1 MKQLK
6 QINVS
11 ASFTLVSSQSKFR
24 KQLESLSLVSM
35 LLNIIE
41 LDFFSFFLDQTIVN
55 ILVLSI
61 CFMYLINYFFQNQVK
76 FLIFFLMISLINRN

>member
-76 FLIFFLMISLINRN
+76 FLIFCLMISLINRN

>member
-11 ASFTLVSSQSKFR
+11 ASFTLVSSQSKFQ

-61 CFMYLINYFFQNQVK
+61 CFMYLINYFFQNPVK

>member
-11 ASFTLVSSQSKFR
+11 ASFTLVSSQSKFQ
-24 KQLESLSLVSM
+24 KQLESLGLVSM

-76 FLIFFLMISLINRN
+76 FLIFCLMISLLNRN

>member
-24 KQLESLSLVSM
+24 KQLESQGLVSM

-76 FLIFFLMISLINRN
+76 FLIFCLMISLINRN

>member
-11 ASFTLVSSQSKFR
+11 ASFTLVSSQSKFQ
-24 KQLESLSLVSM
+24 KQLESLGLVSM

-76 FLIFFLMISLINRN
+76 FLIFCLMISLINRN

>member
-11 ASFTLVSSQSKFR
+11 ASFTLVSSQSKFQ
-24 KQLESLSLVSM
+24 KQLESLGLVSM
-35 LLNIIE
+35 LLNTIE

-76 FLIFFLMISLINRN
+76 FLIFCLMISLLNRN

>member
-24 KQLESLSLVSM
+24 KQLESLGLVSM

-61 CFMYLINYFFQNQVK
+61 CFIYRINYFFQNQVK
-76 FLIFFLMISLINRN
+76 FLIFCLMISLINRN